1 MGMPAVDP
9 NADPPTRLAWVPLVN
24 PHAEIRGLY
33 ERNLLYASP
42 REMDEA
48 EVPRVRRPRV
58 VARTPDYDFQRR
70 VVEPAFRRAGGHTPI
85 EVIRDDALPKPA
97 RVPRDNRNAFRAF
110 GRSRRA
116 APSRLRGISTRQPR
130 RRRGPSAEYPRGSRA
145 VAAIRLRTV
154 RVPEQPVEGSGPR
167 SRAGAATAAGAGAL
181 RGGGSR
187 GAAASRTEAHLRG
200 LVPTDQG
207 PAGFPPEARPTSSR
221 TVLPELLWLP
231 PAGPGRRLGRAPRGG
246 RVAAAQ
252 GESHAA
258 RRAREPPD
266 DDGGHVPGVGVGALL
281 QRRPEPES
289 LIRSAHVRTAGL
301 RVHPIDAARG
311 PSGPGVSF
319 RRTMP
324 ASEWMQKRSFRTT
337 SRRYIGLQCQPFVTL
352 ADTNQTAQELN
363 TDVRRFVKYLLDSEK
378 YRRRRRTVISA
389 RRSPVWADSCGVGLR
404 ASPSFQRCR
413 SKRKRT

>member
-1 MGMPAVDP
+1 MRRVRAGRAEISSVLRFDRTTLAFQRRKESVNAVGARRYAQNRQSERIMGMPAVDP

-145 VAAIRLRTV
+145 VAATR
-154 RVPEQPVEGSGPR
+154 PR
-167 SRAGAATAAGAGAL
+167 NIH
-181 RGGGSR
+181 
-187 GAAASRTEAHLRG
+187 AAAAPPPPPVHGISTWQPRHRRD
-200 LVPTDQG
+200 PSTD
-207 PAGFPPEARPTSSR
+207 
-221 TVLPELLWLP
+221 
-231 PAGPGRRLGRAPRGG
+231 
-246 RVAAAQ
+246 
-252 GESHAA
+252 
-258 RRAREPPD
+258 RAR
-266 DDGGHVPGVGVGALL
+266 
-281 QRRPEPES
+281 S
-289 LIRSAHVRTAGL
+289 
-301 RVHPIDAARG
+301 
-311 PSGPGVSF
+311 
-319 RRTMP
+319 
-324 ASEWMQKRSFRTT
+324 
-337 SRRYIGLQCQPFVTL
+337 
-352 ADTNQTAQELN
+352 
-363 TDVRRFVKYLLDSEK
+363 
-378 YRRRRRTVISA
+378 
-389 RRSPVWADSCGVGLR
+389 
-404 ASPSFQRCR
+404 
-413 SKRKRT
+413 